1 MSQATRHV
9 VVSEKESV
17 VNDLRIGVT
26 ERDADRVTTSEI
38 NRRLECGEFQ
48 LPLLMLECKSANA

>member
-1 MSQATRHV
+1 MSQATRRV

-17 VNDLRIGVT
+17 VKDLRIGET

-38 NRRLECGEFQ
+38 NRRLECGEFL
-48 LPLLMLECKSANA
+48 LPLFDA